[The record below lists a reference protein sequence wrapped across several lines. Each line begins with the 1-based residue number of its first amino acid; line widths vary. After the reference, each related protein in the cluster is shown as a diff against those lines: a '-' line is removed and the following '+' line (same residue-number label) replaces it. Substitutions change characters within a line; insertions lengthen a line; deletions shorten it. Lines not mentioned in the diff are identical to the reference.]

1 MEITLVTRELAVR
14 GFGVDFLA
22 SDAKKCRGRWM
33 RAAAAA
39 VVAGLMV
46 SGMAAQNPP
55 AVQGPLGP
63 PEVHTQQGVVRGQL
77 DFGGVAVFQGI
88 PYAAPP
94 VGDLR
99 WKPPQPAAGWE
110 GVRDAVTAPHSCM
123 QVNWGWN
130 ARDAQDES
138 EDCLY
143 LNIAT
148 PRVHTAHLLPVIFW
162 IHGGANYNGS
172 GRYARGQTLTPHNVV
187 LVSIN
192 YRLGVFGFLALP
204 ALTAESAHHS
214 SGNYALLDQLAAL
227 RWVRDNIAAFGGDPQ
242 NVTIAGQS
250 AGAID
255 VGFLLTTPDSKGLFA
270 KAIDESGG
278 PIAPTP
284 VLGNLHEG
292 ETQGETFAG
301 FAGAAPGPNQLAA
314 LRAMTAADLLEAGHR
329 YTAPDKEGVPT
340 HQGPE
345 PVVDGWVL
353 PMQPA
358 AAIRDGTS
366 HAVPLL
372 IGSNIQEFSFG
383 MSSVIQENALPD
395 PPEAVR
401 RVIERNFGEQSPDA
415 MAAYGLARSDAP
427 PVDPQ
432 LGSVGTQL
440 MTDTLFRCP
449 ARIAGDWLSKRGVVV
464 WEYQFERPLPG
475 TGSASTRHSGELPYV
490 FGWAQIR
497 RSGVMGA
504 TFGPADVTL
513 SQHMQ
518 GYWINFAKTGDPNGP
533 GLPNW
538 PGYAGNAPAL
548 MHFTTEGTAE
558 ASVSASRA
566 PCSFLKTHLE
576 QMLKAAHP

>member
-1 MEITLVTRELAVR
+1 
-14 GFGVDFLA
+14 
-22 SDAKKCRGRWM
+22 M
-33 RAAAAA
+33 RAAAMAM
-39 VVAGLMV
+39 VAGLMV
-46 SGMAAQNPP
+46 GAAVAQTPPAAQGVP
-55 AVQGPLGP
+55 AP
-63 PEVHTQQGVVRGQL
+63 PEVSTHQGVVRGQF

-99 WKPPQPAAGWE
+99 WKPPQPAAAWE

-148 PRVHTAHLLPVIFW
+148 QSLHPAHPLPVIFW

-172 GRYARGQTLTPHNVV
+172 GRYGRGQTLTQHDVV

-214 SGNYALLDQLAAL
+214 SGNYALLDQMAAL

-255 VGFLLTTPDSKGLFA
+255 VGMLLTTPDSKGLFTN
-270 KAIDESGG
+270 AIDESGG

-284 VLGNLHEG
+284 VLASLSEG

-301 FAGAAPGPNQLAA
+301 FVGAAAGPNQLAA
-314 LRAMTAADLLEAGHR
+314 LRAMKAADLLEAGHR

-345 PVVDGWVL
+345 PLVDGWVL

-358 AAIRDGTS
+358 AAIRDGAS

-383 MSSVIQENALPD
+383 MSSVIQANAPPD
-395 PPEAVR
+395 PPDALKR
-401 RVIERNFGEQSPDA
+401 AIEHNFGEESQDA
-415 MAAYGLARSDAP
+415 MAAYGLVHADAP
-427 PVDPQ
+427 PADPQ

-449 ARIAGDWLSKRGVVV
+449 ARIAGDWLSKRGVGV

-490 FGWAQIR
+490 FGWAQYT

-504 TFGPADVTL
+504 TFVPADAAL
-513 SQHMQ
+513 SQQMQ
-518 GYWINFAKTGDPNGP
+518 GYWTNFAKTGDPNGP

-538 PGYAGNAPAL
+538 PGYAGSTPAL
-548 MHFTTEGTAE
+548 MHFTADGTSV
-558 ASVSASRA
+558 ASVSPPRA
-566 PCSFLKTHLE
+566 TCGLLKMHLE
-576 QMLKAAHP
+576 RALKAEHP